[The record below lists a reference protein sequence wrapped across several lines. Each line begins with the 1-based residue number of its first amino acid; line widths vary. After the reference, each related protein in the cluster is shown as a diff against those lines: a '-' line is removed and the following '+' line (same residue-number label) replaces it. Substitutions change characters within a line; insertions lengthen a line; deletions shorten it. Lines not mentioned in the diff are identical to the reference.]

1 MPVSWRFCWWEI
13 WFQYQGQHASRF
25 FSLLI
30 LKTFLLDIWCSISM
44 TSQKS
49 VVSVWSQICLVV
61 YIGGLKRTLTCI
73 ISLILLS
80 SEFELL
86 LLYRAFLLF
95 QLLKYNISEL
105 RWCGP
110 HPNQLPVKWLQ
121 MAEMNSMPSNLLIVR
136 TAKNVGTIFLFLGR
150 IIGGLP
156 WYSFLPQAVLE

>member
-1 MPVSWRFCWWEI
+1 MEILLMGDLISVSRT
-13 WFQYQGQHASRF
+13 ARVKVF
-25 FSLLI
+25 FPLNFVNIFVRYLVFYI
-30 LKTFLLDIWCSISM
+30 DD
-44 TSQKS
+44 
-49 VVSVWSQICLVV
+49 VSKECCLCLVTNMF
-61 YIGGLKRTLTCI
+61 GGLKRTLTCI

-121 MAEMNSMPSNLLIVR
+121 MAEINSMPSNLLIVR